1 MDQSETQT
9 EIAHASS
16 TIGLSFKNTKIEL
29 VQNDQE
35 KDQMSRISSR
45 NRSFWSLAD
54 NFKAQLKVSP
64 SQIRNNGSD
73 GFNWAHFQVY
83 LWSLTC
89 ISSFFSFGCSEI
101 NGNRTFMVKH

>member
-1 MDQSETQT
+1 MDQSETQA

-35 KDQMSRISSR
+35 KDQISRIFVSKSVILVPCR
-45 NRSFWSLAD
+45 QLQT
-54 NFKAQLKVSP
+54 QLKVSL

-73 GFNWAHFQVY
+73 GFN
-83 LWSLTC
+83 
-89 ISSFFSFGCSEI
+89 
-101 NGNRTFMVKH
+101 

>member
-1 MDQSETQT
+1 MVFKLVFNRWRYQPIASVECINQSETQT

-35 KDQMSRISSR
+35 KDQISRIFVSKSVILVPCR
-45 NRSFWSLAD
+45 QLQT
-54 NFKAQLKVSP
+54 QLKVSL

-73 GFNWAHFQVY
+73 GFN
-83 LWSLTC
+83 
-89 ISSFFSFGCSEI
+89 
-101 NGNRTFMVKH
+101 

>member
-1 MDQSETQT
+1 MVFKLVANRWRSQPIASVKCMDQSETQA

-35 KDQMSRISSR
+35 KDQMSRVSSR
-45 NRSFWSLAD
+45 NRSFWSLVD

-73 GFNWAHFQVY
+73 GFN
-83 LWSLTC
+83 
-89 ISSFFSFGCSEI
+89 
-101 NGNRTFMVKH
+101 